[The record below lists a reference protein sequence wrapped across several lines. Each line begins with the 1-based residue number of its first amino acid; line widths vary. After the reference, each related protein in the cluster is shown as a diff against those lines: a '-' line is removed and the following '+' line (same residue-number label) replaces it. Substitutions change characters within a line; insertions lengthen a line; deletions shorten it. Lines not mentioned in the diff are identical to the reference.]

1 VAIITISRGTFSG
14 GKALAECAAAALGF
28 RCIARR
34 MLVRAAEDYDVPLEA
49 LSKALSD
56 TPGILESMS
65 RERSHYLAYI
75 RAELL
80 EAVKDENIVYHGLA
94 GHLLLKDI
102 PHVLRVKVIA
112 DMEYRIQAAMERS
125 NLTRPD
131 AEEFIRNIDAK
142 RDKWIKFLYHV
153 DRNNPQLYDLVINLE
168 HVSMNTACD
177 IIRLNA
183 SLPEYQRT
191 PESQKRIDDLV
202 FAAQVRAKIAA
213 ADITDDRGVEI
224 DSDDGVIHIGG
235 NVNNL
240 VDADR
245 LHEMIRDMPG
255 VEDIISRLHIR
266 DYIYTPAAV
275 GR

>member
-1 VAIITISRGTFSG
+1 
-14 GKALAECAAAALGF
+14 
-28 RCIARR
+28 

-112 DMEYRIQAAMERS
+112 DMDYRIQAAMELS
-125 NLTRPD
+125 NLPRPY
-131 AEEFIRNIDAK
+131 AEEVIRNVDAK
-142 RDKWIKFLYHV
+142 RDKWVKFLYHV
-153 DRNNPQLYDLVINLE
+153 DRNDPHIYDLVINLE
-168 HVSMNTACD
+168 RISMDSACD
-177 IIRLNA
+177 VIRLNA
-183 SLPEYQRT
+183 NLPEYQQT

-213 ADITDDRGVEI
+213 ADIIDDRHVEI
-224 DSDDGVIHIGG
+224 DSDDGIIHVGG
-235 NVNNL
+235 MVNNL
-240 VDADR
+240 VHADK
-245 LHEMIRDMPG
+245 LHEFIRDMHG
-255 VEDIISRLHIR
+255 VKDIDSKLRVR
-266 DYIYTPAAV
+266 DYEYVTAA
-275 GR
+275 